1 MCWTCDN
8 YLTSID
14 AQGNTHFLVE
24 LRQNLRWQDGAT
36 VNASDVKFTLLN
48 MRDVPAANLVG
59 NVQMVLRVTI
69 LGPYLFDIKMQG
81 QSIYHI
87 INLAWVPINP
97 RHTWELPGDKT
108 YRDVGKADPAKASSS
123 YDM

>member
-59 NVQMVLRVTI
+59 NVQMVLGVTI
-69 LGPYLFDIKMQG
+69 LGSYIFDIKMQG
-81 QSIYHI
+81 RSISHI
-87 INLAWVPINP
+87 INFARGPIISIPMWV
-97 RHTWELPGDKT
+97 RSVSKS
-108 YRDVGKADPAKASSS
+108 YVDVGRANPTKTW
-123 YDM
+123 